1 MEKVYRI
8 ENVGCAFNKGQGD
21 DKASKIALVLKQVAN
36 SKPLRTI
43 VLIIL

>member
-1 MEKVYRI
+1 MKKVYYI

-36 SKPLRTI
+36 SKSLRTI